1 MNCPIC
7 RHGNMVAG
15 HTSFTIEKEG
25 ATLVIK
31 QVPAW
36 ICDNCGE
43 AFVDEEVGRKVHK
56 IAELELQ
63 KGIEIEVI
71 HYAA

>member
-7 RHGNMVAG
+7 KHGNMAAG
-15 HTSFTIEKEG
+15 RTSLIMEKEG

-31 QVPAW
+31 QVPAEV
-36 ICDNCGE
+36 CDNCGE

-56 IAELELQ
+56 IAESELK

>member
-7 RHGNMVAG
+7 RHGNMNTG
-15 HTSFTIEKEG
+15 FTSLTLEKEN

-31 QVPAW
+31 HVPAE

-43 AFVDEEVGRKVHK
+43 AFVDEEVGRKVSE
-56 IAELELQ
+56 IAESELK